1 MKVKSNHIAEPGK
14 IAGDTIS
21 RQAAIDALDCIN
33 GVEEVLRSLPPVQ
46 PKHGEWEYHSNPT
59 IGINPETAYCS
70 CCGFSVDTTGN
81 IDFDEYNFCPRCG
94 VDMRGAENGTD

>member
-1 MKVKSNHIAEPGK
+1 MALIDKQVAL
-14 IAGDTIS
+14 
-21 RQAAIDALDCIN
+21 DALMAERKHLLAN
-33 GVEEVLRSLPPVQ
+33 GQMVAEHILTHHGYNIIDELPTVQ

-70 CCGFSVDTTGN
+70 CCGFHVDTTGN

-94 VDMRGAENGTD
+94 VKMEM